1 MKNKVLFFVFILLFI
16 YALLFASRLLLSGNI
31 VFHTDIARD
40 MLLIE
45 DIVKNKPITLLGP
58 RAGGIPGVFHGP
70 LWLYLNLPAFL
81 IGGGNPTIIGWFWLL
96 LYVINIYIIYL
107 IGKKIFNR
115 EVGTVAALITA
126 VVTAHSASS
135 LFNPFGAVVLSPIFL
150 YLLYRYI
157 EKYEFKYLISSLF
170 VLGLIIQFQMAFG
183 LPILFLTLPILVCIF
198 IINKKFLHFLGLL
211 ILIIPLSTFILFDIK
226 HQFLQTKSVINYMT
240 GIENLGKVEISL
252 PQLLSNRFR
261 LMLTDGFYILKNN
274 LWLSYAFVALIGMS
288 LYKIIRLKGR
298 KKYLRYYL
306 LSLYFY
312 IGYFVITLLFK
323 GTIWDYYYWP
333 FLNLSALLFAASLK
347 FTNRK
352 LFFIL
357 FFILVF
363 LYIRDWGFNFKIKK
377 NLTDGLWQYYYQSAK
392 DIYQDAPQEFG
403 YYIFNDDQF
412 GYSSRYAMNYSQGF
426 NKKQAY
432 PYTKKKNTYLLIF
445 PSHNDSVNDL
455 WWKENKVKI
464 NKKPIKV
471 FKYINSDFRIEKY
484 ELTNEEINNL
494 SDDTL
499 IHTLIFR

>member
-1 MKNKVLFFVFILLFI
+1 MKNKVLFFVFILLFA
-16 YALLFASRLLLSGNI
+16 YGLLFASRLLLSGNI

-40 MLLIE
+40 LLLVE

-81 IGGGNPTIIGWFWLL
+81 IGGGNPTVIGWFWLL
-96 LYVINIYIIYL
+96 LYVINIYVVYL
-107 IGKKIFNR
+107 IGKKVFNK
-115 EVGTVAALITA
+115 EVGIVAALITT

-135 LFNPFGAVVLSPIFL
+135 LFNPFGAVILSPVFL
-150 YLLYRYI
+150 YLFYRYFDKH
-157 EKYEFKYLISSLF
+157 ELKYFISSIF

-183 LPILFLTLPILVCIF
+183 LPILFLTLPILIYTF
-198 IINKKFLHFLGLL
+198 IKNKKYSHFLGFL

-226 HQFLQTKSVINYMT
+226 HQFLQTRSVIKFMA
-240 GIENLGKVEISL
+240 GGESPGVVSIGDRVH
-252 PQLLSNRFR
+252 
-261 LMLTDGFYILKNN
+261 LMLTNGTYISNGNIWLAYGFIL
-274 LWLSYAFVALIGMS
+274 LIGLSIYGMT
-288 LYKIIRLKGR
+288 RLKDH

-306 LSLYFY
+306 LTAYFY
-312 IGYFVITLLFK
+312 IGYFVVTLLFK

-333 FLNLSALLFAASLK
+333 FLNISAVLFAASLMFVNK
-347 FTNRK
+347 K
-352 LFFIL
+352 LFFVV
-357 FFILVF
+357 FFVLIF
-363 LYIRDWGFNFKIKK
+363 LYVRDWGFDFKIKS
-377 NLTDGLWQYYYQSAK
+377 NLNEGLWQYYYQSAK
-392 DIYQDAPQEFG
+392 DVYRDAPQEFG

-432 PYTKKKNTYLLIF
+432 PYIKKKITYLLIY
-445 PSHNDSVNDL
+445 PSHNASINDL

-464 NKKPIKV
+464 NKKPIKI
-471 FKYINSDFRIEKY
+471 FKYNGSDFRIEKY
-484 ELTNEEINNL
+484 ELTNEEESNL